1 MSITQDT
8 LAAQGQVDHRM
19 GFTLGELVLTK
30 VDAGVLL
37 VLSGQGILDFILGL
51 EGDIGIDVAQLADG
65 ELHGL
70 IRQGAAGEETT
81 IVLLGGSHLG
91 GLAFDESFQLSLRHI
106 DIQHISGNGLAL
118 GESNSLAGSV
128 FQVVGSGQTVLL
140 GKVGIAADE
149 VYDYGLD
156 VVVALLSDGQDL
168 LGNMIRGRLGEHD
181 NDLGIGVSDE
191 GVEALLEH
199 QAADLRLQVAAAGA
213 QSLGDAGTE
222 LVDED
227 GELLSAGTGS
237 AADADRALMDD
248 ISESQGQTV
257 NNSSTAVGA
266 HHEQLL
272 GNGVLFELLLF
283 FHRNIIAEQHNI
295 DVLVESVLGNIVSM
309 TAGNRDERQVD
320 LGISLEGGSEGGGI
334 VRSAAALLLLIQ
346 LLLQSFE
353 SSSLGLFV
361 FAIQRYEEIVGGD
374 GFQLGAGKTGYLG
387 NVKVQIGAHAD
398 QSFLYAR
405 DLLQLFGDDHQGN
418 GVVVGVGFDLQTNQC
433 RFLLIW
439 IIFLSEIYTGQD
451 ICTGCFA
458 KGDNIHRSRR

>member
-1 MSITQDT
+1 
-8 LAAQGQVDHRM
+8 
-19 GFTLGELVLTK
+19 
-30 VDAGVLL
+30 
-37 VLSGQGILDFILGL
+37 
-51 EGDIGIDVAQLADG
+51 
-65 ELHGL
+65 
-70 IRQGAAGEETT
+70 
-81 IVLLGGSHLG
+81 
-91 GLAFDESFQLSLRHI
+91 
-106 DIQHISGNGLAL
+106 
-118 GESNSLAGSV
+118 
-128 FQVVGSGQTVLL
+128 
-140 GKVGIAADE
+140 
-149 VYDYGLD
+149 
-156 VVVALLSDGQDL
+156 
-168 LGNMIRGRLGEHD
+168 MIRGRLGEHD
-181 NDLGIGVSDE
+181 DDLGIGVSDE

-199 QAADLRLQVAAAGA
+199 QAADLRLQVTATGA

-222 LVDED
+222 LIDED

-237 AADADRALMDD
+237 AADTDRALMDD
-248 ISESQGQTV
+248 IGESQGQTV

-295 DVLVESVLGNIVSM
+295 DVLVESVLGNIISM

>member
-1 MSITQDT
+1 MP
-8 LAAQGQVDHRM
+8 
-19 GFTLGELVLTK
+19 
-30 VDAGVLL
+30 
-37 VLSGQGILDFILGL
+37 
-51 EGDIGIDVAQLADG
+51 
-65 ELHGL
+65 
-70 IRQGAAGEETT
+70 
-81 IVLLGGSHLG
+81 
-91 GLAFDESFQLSLRHI
+91 
-106 DIQHISGNGLAL
+106 
-118 GESNSLAGSV
+118 
-128 FQVVGSGQTVLL
+128 
-140 GKVGIAADE
+140 
-149 VYDYGLD
+149 
-156 VVVALLSDGQDL
+156 
-168 LGNMIRGRLGEHD
+168 
-181 NDLGIGVSDE
+181 
-191 GVEALLEH
+191 
-199 QAADLRLQVAAAGA
+199 
-213 QSLGDAGTE
+213 GTE
-222 LVDED
+222 LIDED

-237 AADADRALMDD
+237 AADTDRALMDD

-353 SSSLGLFV
+353 SSSLDLFV
-361 FAIQRYEEIVGGD
+361 FAIQRYEEIVGVMASSSG
-374 GFQLGAGKTGYLG
+374 LERPVTLAMSRSRSVPMPTRC
-387 NVKVQIGAHAD
+387 
-398 QSFLYAR
+398 FLYAR